1 MKITLKEA
9 LEILQAIDQLDGYH
23 NGSDKL
29 TFYKYPGDVRL
40 KIAMAKRKLRAIQ
53 DDYMETR
60 NGVIEKSG
68 PNRIETIKALNEML
82 KTEVEV
88 DIEPLP
94 SEKFNLDENPIP
106 PSVLDMLGSFMK

>member
-40 KIAMAKRKLRAIQ
+40 KIAITRRKLRAIQ
-53 DDYMETR
+53 DDFMETR
-60 NGVIEKSG
+60 NGLIEKLGNSG
-68 PNRIETIKALNEML
+68 SEINKALSEML
-82 KTEVEV
+82 KGEIEV

-94 SEKFNLDENPIP
+94 TEKFNLDENPIP
-106 PSVLDMLGSFMK
+106 PSVLDMLGSFMQ

>member
-40 KIAMAKRKLRAIQ
+40 KIAITRRKLRAIQ
-53 DDYMETR
+53 EDFVEAR
-60 NGVIEKSG
+60 N
-68 PNRIETIKALNEML
+68 KALEQAGDNKTEFANTINDML
-82 KTEVEV
+82 KDQVEV

-106 PSVLDMLGSFMK
+106 PSVLDLLGSFMR